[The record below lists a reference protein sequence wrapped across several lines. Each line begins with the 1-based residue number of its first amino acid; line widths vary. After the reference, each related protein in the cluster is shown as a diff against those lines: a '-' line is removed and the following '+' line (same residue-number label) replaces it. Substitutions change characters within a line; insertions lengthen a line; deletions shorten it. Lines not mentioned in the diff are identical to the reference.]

1 MSMGED
7 VAVTD
12 EPGNPLMG
20 PGARDGLATALME
33 RLVPAPTLTVEH
45 DSEIRIHSDEG
56 FVGAYLHVVGQVG
69 LHLQLDE
76 LDELTV
82 DGDSD
87 LDRCVETYFNFVARY
102 LTATIEVDVR
112 RRWPASTAAR
122 FVFADGSAEGLS
134 RLKMDKRTHRS
145 GYARF
150 LPRRI
155 QVEPPG

>member
-1 MSMGED
+1 MPMGED

-12 EPGNPLMG
+12 APGDPLMG
-20 PGARDGLATALME
+20 PAARDGLATALTE
-33 RLVPAPTLTVEH
+33 RLMPAPTLILEQ
-45 DSEIRIHSDEG
+45 DSEVRIHSEEH
-56 FVGAYLHVVGQVG
+56 FIGAYLHVVGQVG
-69 LHLQLDE
+69 LHLLLDHV
-76 LDELTV
+76 DDLTV

-122 FVFADGSAEGLS
+122 FEFADGSAEGLS
-134 RLKMDKRTHRS
+134 RMKMDKLTHRS
-145 GYARF
+145 GYAKF

-155 QVEPPG
+155 QVESPG